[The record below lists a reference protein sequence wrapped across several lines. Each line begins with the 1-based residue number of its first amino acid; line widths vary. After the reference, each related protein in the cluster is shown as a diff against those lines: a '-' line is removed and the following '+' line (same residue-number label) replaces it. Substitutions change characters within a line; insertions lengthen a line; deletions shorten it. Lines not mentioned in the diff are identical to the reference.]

1 MLQLFADQTAS
12 NTRPVG
18 GEIALVSN
26 NTISKGKSS
35 RALMYC
41 VGHSFG
47 AHACGQA
54 GQQGQFG
61 RITGNIR
68 LLKLLL
74 KSVNYVFEFTRL
86 IYIFLLAEYFRRI
99 TGRISNFK

>member
-1 MLQLFADQTAS
+1 VILVTWRGAVAQLNLDLSAS

-26 NTISKGKSS
+26 NTISKGKST

-41 VGHSFG
+41 VGHSLG
-47 AHACGQA
+47 SHVCGQA

-61 RITGNIR
+61 RITGNLR
-68 LLKLLL
+68 
-74 KSVNYVFEFTRL
+74 
-86 IYIFLLAEYFRRI
+86 IF
-99 TGRISNFK
+99 K